1 VTPGREAGGKFSG
14 TWLAFKHLHI
24 TLDFQGGRRPND
36 NIMSRGRKSTT
47 FDIISRCIKS
57 VWRPVFTQGGRAGL
71 GSGLRAGTVI
81 VLGAGAALIGGCS
94 SANSVRERLQLE
106 TAEPAAF
113 IGRATNTTGRITFAE
128 ACRRWAERDPETIR
142 QVTQVLTGQKDVAEA
157 KSWIWPRVDIEF
169 RSTIAKDEHSDHYLD
184 DETADLA
191 FHYDLKKLLFFRD
204 AKAYAT
210 AGSELS
216 RQKGKLAVDAAI
228 QRLGE
233 SVVEWNQLRQAVPLQ
248 NQRVAELQRL
258 MEAVRLLDQ
267 LGTLPPG
274 SFAEWKH
281 REQVAVRERD
291 EAVTRLENVRELL
304 RTELELTG
312 DVEPDFGNIDF
323 LLNVPA
329 LPPAAA
335 GDAAVQQWLPAVWQ
349 THPSCRIAELELFQA
364 ELAVITARRE
374 WLPRLTGSLGL
385 GKVDTW
391 VGTNIVEASG
401 SAEVSVTMPLFD
413 AGTINRGISKAKLNR
428 EMARRNVRILAHSLA
443 RDVQSSLA
451 ALHTAQFAADH
462 CRQESE
468 DVRRLAEVA
477 GQGAAL
483 GQGDPLLPF
492 ALRVYR
498 VEAELEVLEA
508 NLKLSKAWLAYQLAR
523 GEEPVPGLSSGILNS
538 LIHDLGDQ

>member
-1 VTPGREAGGKFSG
+1 
-14 TWLAFKHLHI
+14 
-24 TLDFQGGRRPND
+24 
-36 NIMSRGRKSTT
+36 MSRGRKSTT

-57 VWRPVFTQGGRAGL
+57 VWRPVFTHGGRAGL

-81 VLGAGAALIGGCS
+81 VLGAVVALIGGCS
-94 SANSVRERLQLE
+94 SANSVRQRLQME

-113 IGRATNTTGRITFAE
+113 IGRATNTSGTITFAE
-128 ACRRWAERDPETIR
+128 ASRRWAERDPETIR
-142 QVTQVLTGQKDVAEA
+142 QVTQVLVGQKDIAEA

-169 RSTIAKDEHSDHYLD
+169 QTIVAKNEHTGSFLD

-191 FHYDLKKLLFFRD
+191 FHYDFKKFLFFRD
-204 AKAYAT
+204 AKAYAA

-216 RQKGKLAVDAAI
+216 RQKGRLAVDAAI
-228 QRLGE
+228 ARLGE

-248 NQRVAELQRL
+248 NERVAELQRL

-281 REQVAVRERD
+281 REQVAMRERD
-291 EAVTRLENVRELL
+291 EAVIRLANVRELL

-312 DVEPDFGNIDF
+312 DAEPDFGNIDF

-329 LPPAAA
+329 VPVAAP
-335 GDAAVQQWLPAVWQ
+335 GETAVQQWLPAVWQ
-349 THPSCRIAELELFQA
+349 SHPACRIAELELFQA
-364 ELAVITARRE
+364 EMAVITARRE
-374 WLPRLTGSLGL
+374 WLPRLTGSIGL
-385 GKVDTW
+385 GKADTW

-401 SAEVSVTMPLFD
+401 MAEVSVTMPLFD
-413 AGTINRGISKAKLNR
+413 AGTISRQISKAKLSR

-443 RDVQSSLA
+443 RDVQSALASLR
-451 ALHTAQFAADH
+451 TAQFAAEH

-468 DVRRLAEVA
+468 DVRRLTEVA

-498 VEAELEVLEA
+498 VETELEVLEA
-508 NLKLSKAWLAYQLAR
+508 NLKLAKAWLAYQSAR